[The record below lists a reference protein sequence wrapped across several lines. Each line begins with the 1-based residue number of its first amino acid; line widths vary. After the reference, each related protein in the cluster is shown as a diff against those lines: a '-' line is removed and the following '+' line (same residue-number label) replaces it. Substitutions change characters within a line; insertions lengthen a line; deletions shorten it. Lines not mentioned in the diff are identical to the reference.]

1 MVVWKGFTWQS
12 RLPRGTVVLYVLVF
26 CQLYVL
32 VGTQQ
37 HQQQQQQHPPPQQQQ
52 QQQHPPPQQYQQQQQ
67 QQQPPPQ
74 QHQQQHPPPQQQQ
87 PPPPQQQQQFQQQ
100 PPPQQQQQQFQ
111 QPPPQQQ
118 QQHPPPQQQQQQFQQ
133 QQPPPQPQHHQPSPP
148 QQFQQQQQQHPPPQ
162 QFQQHPPPQQQFHQ
176 QPPPHELGG
185 QHHPPPV
192 VSLQDIPEHDRPW
205 YEMLPAVAMDYK
217 VHIDAGKEDC
227 YFQYVQQGST
237 LYVSFH
243 VIRGGDGMAGFAVR
257 NPRGEIVH
265 PYQWQASSDYT
276 DGAAMGGFYAVCI
289 DNQFSRF
296 ASKLVNLYITVIRYE
311 EWEKFT
317 KEIEDLNVNMNNFTG
332 TISTVERNLNAMF
345 QYQAHSRNNEARDYA
360 LILDNNAYIWKWSVL
375 QILVIVFTTSVQ
387 VYFVRKLFDIKTGS
401 GKSRI

>member
-1 MVVWKGFTWQS
+1 MVVWKGFTWQC
-12 RLPRGTVVLYVLVF
+12 RVPRGTIVLYALLF
-26 CQLYVL
+26 CQLYSL

-37 HQQQQQQHPPPQQQQ
+37 QPPPQQQQHPPPQQQHPPPQ
-52 QQQHPPPQQYQQQQQ
+52 QQQHPPPQQQH
-67 QQQPPPQ
+67 PPP
-74 QHQQQHPPPQQQQ
+74 QQQHPPPQQQQ
-87 PPPPQQQQQFQQQ
+87 PPPPQQY
-100 PPPQQQQQQFQ
+100 
-111 QPPPQQQ
+111 Q
-118 QQHPPPQQQQQQFQQ
+118 QQHPP
-133 QQPPPQPQHHQPSPP
+133 
-148 QQFQQQQQQHPPPQ
+148 QQQQQHPPPQ
-162 QFQQHPPPQQQFHQ
+162 QFQQQQPPPQQFQQQQHPPPQQYQQQQQHPPPQQQFQQHPPPQQQFQQ
-176 QPPPHELGG
+176 QPPVPHDVVGQHPPQV
-185 QHHPPPV
+185 QHHPAV
-192 VSLQDIPEHDRPW
+192 ALQDIPEHDRPW

>member
-1 MVVWKGFTWQS
+1 MVVWKGFTWQC
-12 RLPRGTVVLYVLVF
+12 RVPRGTIVLYVLVF
-26 CQLYVL
+26 CQLYSL
-32 VGTQQ
+32 VGT
-37 HQQQQQQHPPPQQQQ
+37 
-52 QQQHPPPQQYQQQQQ
+52 
-67 QQQPPPQ
+67 
-74 QHQQQHPPPQQQQ
+74 
-87 PPPPQQQQQFQQQ
+87 QQQ
-100 PPPQQQQQQFQ
+100 PPPQQQQHQQH
-111 QPPPQQQ
+111 PPPQQQ
-118 QQHPPPQQQQQQFQQ
+118 QQHPPPQQQQ
-133 QQPPPQPQHHQPSPP
+133 PPPQQYQQQHPP
-148 QQFQQQQQQHPPPQ
+148 QQQQQHPPPQ
-162 QFQQHPPPQQQFHQ
+162 QFQQQQPPPQQFQQQQPPSQQFQQQQQHPPPQQQFQQQQQHPPPQQQFQQ
-176 QPPPHELGG
+176 QPPPQQQFQQQPPVPHDVGG
-185 QHHPPPV
+185 QHPPPVQHHPV

>member
-1 MVVWKGFTWQS
+1 MV
-12 RLPRGTVVLYVLVF
+12 LLLVLLVG
-26 CQLYVL
+26 QLAVL

-37 HQQQQQQHPPPQQQQ
+37 PQQQQVPHQQQQQQQFQQQAPTPQHHQQQQQQQFQQPPPPPPPQQQQ
-52 QQQHPPPQQYQQQQQ
+52 QQQ
-67 QQQPPPQ
+67 
-74 QHQQQHPPPQQQQ
+74 
-87 PPPPQQQQQFQQQ
+87 FQQ

-118 QQHPPPQQQQQQFQQ
+118 QQF
-133 QQPPPQPQHHQPSPP
+133 QQPPPQQH
-148 QQFQQQQQQHPPPQ
+148 FQQPPPQ
-162 QFQQHPPPQQQFHQ
+162 QHFQQPPPQQHFQQ
-176 QPPPHELGG
+176 QPPQQMMG
-185 QHHPPPV
+185 QHHPPPIAPQHQP
-192 VSLQDIPEHDRPW
+192 LQLSEADQAW
-205 YEMLPAVAMDYK
+205 YDTLPAVAMDYK

-227 YFQYVQQGST
+227 YFQYVRQGST

-265 PYQWQASSDYT
+265 PYQWQTTSDYT
-276 DGAAMGGFYAVCI
+276 DAAAMGGFYAVCI

-317 KEIEDLNVNMNNFTG
+317 KEIEDLNVNLNNFTS

-360 LILDNNAYIWKWSVL
+360 LIVDNNAYVWKWSVL
-375 QILVIVFTTSVQ
+375 QILVIIFTCSVQ

>member
-37 HQQQQQQHPPPQQQQ
+37 HQQQQQQQHPPPQQQ
-52 QQQHPPPQQYQQQQQ
+52 QQQHPPPQQYQQQQ

-133 QQPPPQPQHHQPSPP
+133 QQPPPQQQHQPPP
-148 QQFQQQQQQHPPPQ
+148 QQFQQQQQHPPPQ
-162 QFQQHPPPQQQFHQ
+162 QFQQQPPPQQQFHQ

>member
-1 MVVWKGFTWQS
+1 MVVWKGFTWHRTIFS
-12 RLPRGTVVLYVLVF
+12 GIMLRWAYILLLCPLV
-26 CQLYVL
+26 VL

-37 HQQQQQQHPPPQQQQ
+37 PQQMSQQHQQQAP
-52 QQQHPPPQQYQQQQQ
+52 QQQ
-67 QQQPPPQ
+67 QQQPPPPPPP
-74 QHQQQHPPPQQQQ
+74 HQQHPAPAQ
-87 PPPPQQQQQFQQQ
+87 
-100 PPPQQQQQQFQ
+100 
-111 QPPPQQQ
+111 
-118 QQHPPPQQQQQQFQQ
+118 
-133 QQPPPQPQHHQPSPP
+133 
-148 QQFQQQQQQHPPPQ
+148 Q
-162 QFQQHPPPQQQFHQ
+162 QFQQHPPPQQEQFQ
-176 QPPPHELGG
+176 QHPPPQQQLFQQHPPPVQQQFQQRPSPQQQQQHQAQPQFQNQPEMMG
-185 QHHPPPV
+185 QHHPPPPMV
-192 VSLQDIPEHDRPW
+192 AHHQPLELSDSDRAW
-205 YEMLPAVAMDYK
+205 YDTLPAVAMDYK
-217 VHIDAGKEDC
+217 VHIEAGKEDC
-227 YFQYVQQGST
+227 YFQYVRQGST

-317 KEIEDLNVNMNNFTG
+317 KEIEDLNVNMNNFTN
-332 TISTVERNLNAMF
+332 TISTVERNMNAMF
-345 QYQAHSRNNEARDYA
+345 QYQTHSRNNEARDYA
-360 LILDNNAYIWKWSVL
+360 LIVDNNAYVWKWSVL

-387 VYFVRKLFDIKTGS
+387 VYFVRKLFDIKTGTS